1 MSQKIITYLP
11 KRLPFVP
18 CAVTASF
25 LIALVCAIWSI
36 SSVSLLPPKVTS
48 RNLETAGATTS
59 VQLDFARSVVTD
71 QSVGWNDEVHSLV
84 ARAALLSRLMAT
96 PPAVQYIGHEA
107 GVPPAQIA
115 AVAPVTVSE
124 QSELIDAGSEQRA
137 RELLLAGDRYRLE
150 IQARPNA
157 PIIDI
162 YAQASSPAAADRL
175 ADAAILGLRNYL
187 RALATSAGVNPA
199 SQVRFDQ
206 LGPPRAG
213 VINSGATVK
222 IAGLTFV
229 FAFVLSLVVLF
240 TTRRRLLGRRRPAP
254 NIPDPLLVRRLTS
267 PPRTGVTLS
276 AAAPARLLGVQG
288 PLAAST
294 SAGAVAL
301 PSWRFEFRARSIA
314 GYAGDWPRTTRVMPW
329 MLAAFM
335 AVLWLVPFDS
345 ISARVSLPIDLKFD
359 RLVLPVVVIAWLV
372 SWAKGGRDAPR
383 IRLTKI
389 HVAVAIFVAIAF
401 LSVLTNAL
409 SLNQTLE
416 FDTAIKQLPLLVAYL
431 SVFVIVASVIRRSE
445 VRPFL
450 TYTVVLATIVAIGMI
465 VEYKTQ
471 YNVFFDL
478 SNRLLP
484 KSIFSVALS
493 PTGYDSGG
501 RVQTHGPTAHGLAA
515 ASILSMALA
524 IALTRIM
531 HARRTRER
539 VVYTLVAGILMIA
552 VLATQKKTGLI
563 APAVAVLTLG
573 YFRRRELLRMA
584 PMALVLLIGVL
595 IVSPGTVDPVINQF
609 APSQLGAN
617 APTTTSDRA
626 ARYDAIRPDLWTHL
640 ALGRGYGTYQ
650 PLGHRILDSEILLRL
665 VETGVLGLA
674 AYFWLGL
681 SVLATGRRT
690 INSRHPI
697 QSQQVLAGVAAGTVF
712 LAVGA
717 LFDCLSFPQ
726 VPYIFLCLAAYVA
739 VVVKSPDEELPPSR

>member
-1 MSQKIITYLP
+1 MAIITHLR

-18 CAVTASF
+18 CAVAASF
-25 LIALVCAIWSI
+25 LIALACAIWSI

-48 RNLETAGATTS
+48 RDLETAGATTS
-59 VQLDFARSVVTD
+59 VLLDSPQSVVTE
-71 QSVGWNDEVHSLV
+71 QSAEWNDDVYSLV

-96 PPAVQYIGHEA
+96 APAVQYIGQEA
-107 GVPPAQIA
+107 GVPPEQIA
-115 AVAPVTVSE
+115 AAAPVTVPE

-150 IQARPNA
+150 IQARPNE

-162 YAQASSPAAADRL
+162 YAQAPSPAKAVRL
-175 ADAAILGLRNYL
+175 ADAAISGLRDYL
-187 RALATSAGVNPA
+187 RALAISAGVNPA

-222 IAGLTFV
+222 IASLAFV
-229 FAFVLSLVVLF
+229 FALVLSLVVLF
-240 TTRRRLLGRRRPAP
+240 TLRRRLLGRRRRAP
-254 NIPDPLLVRRLTS
+254 NIPDPLLVPHLAPS
-267 PPRTGVTLS
+267 PRTGVTLS
-276 AAAPARLLGVQG
+276 AAAPERLLGVPG
-288 PLAAST
+288 PLAASS

-314 GYAGDWPRTTRVMPW
+314 RYATDWPRTTRVMPW

-345 ISARVSLPIDLKFD
+345 ISVRVSLPIDLKFD
-359 RLVLPVVVIAWLV
+359 RLVLPIVVIAWLV
-372 SWAKGGRDAPR
+372 SLAKGGRDAPR

-389 HVAVAIFVAIAF
+389 HIAVAIFVAIAF

-409 SLNQTLE
+409 SLSQTLE

-431 SVFVIVASVIRRSE
+431 SVFVMVASVVRRSE

-450 TYTVVLATIVAIGMI
+450 TYTLVLATIVAIGMI

-501 RVQTHGPTAHGLAA
+501 RLQTHGPTAHGLAA
-515 ASILSMALA
+515 VSILSMALA

-531 HARRTRER
+531 HTKRTRER
-539 VVYTLVAGILMIA
+539 VVYALVAGTLMVA

-584 PMALVLLIGVL
+584 PMALVLIIGVL
-595 IVSPGTVDPVINQF
+595 IVSPGTVDPVISQF

-681 SVLATGRRT
+681 SVIATGRKT

-697 QSQQVLAGVAAGTVF
+697 RSQQVLAGVAAGTVF

-739 VVVKSPDEELPPSR
+739 VVVKPPDEQLPLTR